1 MWPKYER
8 FGQNMR
14 NEAINSDASK
24 TLSLL
29 KIAIDNN
36 EIKYVTLRKFKRKKY
51 SENLKTLI
59 RLFSSEEKGCTNQN

>member
-36 EIKYVTLRKFKRKKY
+36 EMKYLNLRKFKRKKY
-51 SENLKTLI
+51 SENI
-59 RLFSSEEKGCTNQN
+59 